1 AEGTAPRL
9 EARDLDAGAVL
20 KDLHLRQIGPR
31 HLQVQR
37 AFVRLEPE
45 FLAELVSVALLAHVE
60 RALAEAAR
68 QGTRDRQRLFEFED
82 ALIVCV
88 FFPEDFTAAGSET
101 NPLTTGLEVPGDEA
115 VPNQFQNPLRRT
127 LLAHPD
133 QLAELAGGQVHVF
146 LHAAQERDRL
156 QRLDMVRLHGPARE
170 APPDM
175 PFPGVRDPR
184 PPGGSGTGGR
194 C

>member
-1 AEGTAPRL
+1 MLRDHLEDVRVVRANRHDYGAIHVACRRQEALRSAERTASRL

-20 KDLHLRQIGPR
+20 KDLHLRQIGSR

-68 QGTRDRQRLFEFED
+68 QGARDRQRLFEFED

-88 FFPEDFTAAGSET
+88 FFPQDFTAAGSET
-101 NPLTTGLEVPGDEA
+101 NPLTTGREVPGDEA

-127 LLAHPD
+127 LL
-133 QLAELAGGQVHVF
+133 
-146 LHAAQERDRL
+146 
-156 QRLDMVRLHGPARE
+156 
-170 APPDM
+170 
-175 PFPGVRDPR
+175 
-184 PPGGSGTGGR
+184 
-194 C
+194 